1 MDGCLFDLVFFFA
14 RDLLEGNSENTN
26 IALPKDG
33 RPNMPHNQTPKS
45 AILFRLVI
53 KVFAIWQT
61 LTNMW
66 QNCRYPLAE
75 FDKLCDIFVENIVNV
90 CHNLLRQFATPT
102 PARSGAKYVY
112 LIDIEKVAT

>member
-1 MDGCLFDLVFFFA
+1 MLVIFFA

-53 KVFAIWQT
+53 KVFAGQGF
-61 LTNMW
+61 L
-66 QNCRYPLAE
+66 R
-75 FDKLCDIFVENIVNV
+75 LCQAVQ
-90 CHNLLRQFATPT
+90 H
-102 PARSGAKYVY
+102 
-112 LIDIEKVAT
+112 VAQKFLVVGNTVVDH